1 MDVSFAWRWRF
12 VAVGEKAGKGLGVP
26 IYGALS
32 NEEMLR
38 MYYSSCVH
46 LGLAVTSTDSDE
58 YQTSHHHSL
67 YHMPFRLSL
76 AFPFLPR
83 HPSKWDELA
92 CSSLIN

>member
-12 VAVGEKAGKGLGVP
+12 VVVGEKEGKGLGVP

-46 LGLAVTSTDSDE
+46 LGLVVTSTDSDE
-58 YQTSHHHSL
+58 YQTSHHHSVC
-67 YHMPFRLSL
+67 HMPFWFPAAVPCIS
-76 AFPFLPR
+76 FPF
-83 HPSKWDELA
+83 
-92 CSSLIN
+92 